1 MGYNIVIGGCS
12 SAWLERLPVEQN
24 VGGSNPLSH
33 PKCPCS
39 LTDKVPVFGTGDG
52 GSIPSKGARC
62 IKKLRK
68 IDCD

>member
-33 PKCPCS
+33 PKRALVAQRIEHLS
-39 LTDKVPVFGTGDG
+39 SEQRVG
-52 GSIPSKGARC
+52 GSIPSERAST
-62 IKKLRK
+62 LRK
-68 IDCD
+68 